1 MVRTSALILIV
12 CIVLPMP
19 KGHGHGTAMIPKS
32 RVRHVYDSNPEN
44 PSFEL
49 ARNAIAI
56 DSKDSYY
63 TWNEVSQNI
72 PAAVEAGLPPGF
84 DYSPWVPDGQIAGG
98 GRTEA
103 NMPGGVRTYAGLD
116 QVSPD
121 WPTTPVNAGET
132 LSVSFLATAPHDPS
146 VWDVWMTTADWQP
159 SSALNW
165 QQMEFLGRADAAF
178 EDQHYLFDVEI
189 PADRSGH
196 QVLWIAWQRDDPVG
210 EVFFS
215 TSDLLVTP
223 IASDGDF
230 NLDGDV
236 DGADFLDWQRGLGG
250 ETTRADFDSW
260 KSQYP
265 TNPVSANSIPEPQ
278 SIMLLLLMVLQL
290 SLVGRAP
297 WSS

>member
-1 MVRTSALILIV
+1 MVRTSALILIT
-12 CIVLPMP
+12 ITILPMP
-19 KGHGHGTAMIPKS
+19 KGLGHGSAMNPKS
-32 RVRHVYDSNPEN
+32 RVRHVYDANPEN

-49 ARNAIAI
+49 ARNAVAT
-56 DSKDSYY
+56 DGKDSYY
-63 TWNEVSQNI
+63 TWNELSQNI

-84 DYSPWVPDGQIAGG
+84 DYSPWVPDGQIASG

-103 NMPGGVRTYAGLD
+103 NMPDSVRTYAGLD

-146 VWDVWMTTADWQP
+146 VWDVWMTTADWLP

-165 QQMEFLGRADAAF
+165 QQMEFLGRADAVF

-189 PADRSGH
+189 PANRSGH

-215 TSDLLVTP
+215 TSDLLVSP
-223 IASDGDF
+223 SAAAGDF
-230 NLDGDV
+230 DLDGDV
-236 DGADFLDWQRGLGG
+236 DGADYLRWQRDVGSDTSL
-250 ETTRADFDSW
+250 ADLEDW
-260 KSQYP
+260 LVQYP
-265 TNPVSANSIPEPQ
+265 SNPLLASSIPEPQ
-278 SIMLLLLMVLQL
+278 SMVLVL
-290 SLVGRAP
+290 LVISQMPLMGRALR
-297 WSS
+297 SS